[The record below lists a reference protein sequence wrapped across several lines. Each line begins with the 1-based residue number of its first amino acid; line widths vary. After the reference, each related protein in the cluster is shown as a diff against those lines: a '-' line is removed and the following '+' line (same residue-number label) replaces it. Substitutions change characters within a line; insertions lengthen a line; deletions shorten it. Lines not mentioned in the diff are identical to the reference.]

1 MPKLT
6 QITLY
11 TKFEFL
17 NKNFGITRISVVDFF
32 YKFLKILEI
41 QNIVNYM
48 IKKAHTY
55 TNMTLL

>member
-41 QNIVNYM
+41 QNIVKYM